1 MKSFLKTIIYGLK
14 LFLAYFLFIFC
25 LYYGKEFII
34 SLILKTIHSLE
45 IKKTNTLNY
54 KAKILVYL

>member
-34 SLILKTIHSLE
+34 SLILKTIHFLE
-45 IKKTNTLNY
+45 IKKNQYVKFIT
-54 KAKILVYL
+54 KQKF